1 MDTTYASD
9 SEREAVYVH
18 LREALAE
25 GRINQ
30 EEHEELVGQAV
41 AARRRGELDKLISD
55 LPNAKLPEPR
65 PERPNPSRP
74 APKRTATVS
83 SDSALNVVC
92 FLAAV
97 VVFSFLVLGGPVKW
111 MLSGASDPASQDQ
124 APSAPVQTPTPGPSI
139 TDPQDRAFVQAMID
153 WTNSGGFADP
163 AHPKDID
170 QAAVLDIAHR
180 LRDPKNDVRQTY
192 LLVMDSSAYKSLTDV
207 AKYKAGK
214 LALSIWR
221 PDGEAAWI
229 ELGKEGRYE

>member
-9 SEREAVYVH
+9 SDREAVYIH

-41 AARRRGELDKLISD
+41 AARRRGELNKLISD

-65 PERPNPSRP
+65 PERPNPSR
-74 APKRTATVS
+74 TVTVS
-83 SDSALNVVC
+83 SDPTLNVGY

-97 VVFSFLVLGGPVKW
+97 VVFFFLVFGGPVAW
-111 MLSGASDPASQDQ
+111 LLSGGSGSSPQDQ

-153 WTNSGGFADP
+153 WSNSGGFADP
-163 AHPKDID
+163 SHPQGPD

-192 LLVMDSSAYKSLTDV
+192 LLVMDSSAYKTLTTSQ
-207 AKYKAGK
+207 KYKAGK

-221 PDGEAAWI
+221 PDGEAAGVA
-229 ELGKEGRYE
+229 LGQDGGV